1 MLEVLF
7 ILNSNHM
14 KQIEILA
21 LVDDDDTF
29 VFITQRIIEQTNH
42 VKEIKVF
49 NNGLD
54 ALNYLKNNL
63 NNDYQLPEVI
73 FLDLSM
79 PIMDG
84 WQFLDEFTSLSLKT
98 DKTEKILI
106 YICSS
111 SISPHDITKA
121 KEISSVTDFI
131 IKPVTK
137 DKLAEI
143 VMSL

>member
-1 MLEVLF
+1 
-7 ILNSNHM
+7 M

-54 ALNYLKNNL
+54 ALNYLKDNL
-63 NNDYQLPEVI
+63 NNNYQLPEVI

-84 WQFLDEFTSLSLKT
+84 WQFLDEFTSLKT
-98 DKTEKILI
+98 EKTEKILI

-143 VMSL
+143 VMAL

>member
-54 ALNYLKNNL
+54 ALNYLKDNL
-63 NNDYQLPEVI
+63 NNNYQLPEVI

-84 WQFLDEFTSLSLKT
+84 WQFLDEFTSLKT
-98 DKTEKILI
+98 EKTEKILI

-143 VMSL
+143 VMAL

>member
-1 MLEVLF
+1 MR
-7 ILNSNHM
+7 
-14 KQIEILA
+14 KIELLA

-29 VFITQRIIEQTNH
+29 VFITKKIIEKTNH

-49 NNGLD
+49 SNGLE
-54 ALNYLKNNL
+54 ALDYLKENL
-63 NNDYQLPEVI
+63 NSEYKLPDII

-84 WQFLDEFTSLSLKT
+84 WQFLDEFTTLETQKT
-98 DKTEKILI
+98 SKIII

-111 SISPHDITKA
+111 SISPHDIMKA
-121 KEISSVTDFI
+121 KKMSAVSDFI

-137 DKLAEI
+137 DKFSEIILA
-143 VMSL
+143 L

>member
-1 MLEVLF
+1 MR
-7 ILNSNHM
+7 
-14 KQIEILA
+14 KIELLA

-29 VFITQRIIEQTNH
+29 VFITKRIIEKTDC

-49 NNGLD
+49 GNGLD
-54 ALNYLKNNL
+54 ALNYLKENL
-63 NNDYQLPEVI
+63 NSEYNLPEII

-84 WQFLDEFTSLSLKT
+84 WQFLDEFTSLESKRT
-98 DKTEKILI
+98 SKIII

-111 SISPHDITKA
+111 SISPHDIMKA
-121 KEISSVTDFI
+121 KRMSAVTDFI

-137 DKLAEI
+137 DKFTEI
-143 VMSL
+143 VLTL

>member
-1 MLEVLF
+1 MR
-7 ILNSNHM
+7 
-14 KQIEILA
+14 KIELLA

-29 VFITQRIIEQTNH
+29 VFITKKIIEKTNH

-49 NNGLD
+49 GNGLD
-54 ALNYLKNNL
+54 ALDYLKENL
-63 NNDYQLPEVI
+63 NSEYKLPDII

-84 WQFLDEFTSLSLKT
+84 WQFLDEFTTLETQKT
-98 DKTEKILI
+98 SKIII

-111 SISPHDITKA
+111 SISPHDIMKA
-121 KEISSVTDFI
+121 KKMSAVSDFI

-137 DKLAEI
+137 DKFSEIILA
-143 VMSL
+143 L